1 MKTNTPDM
9 NIANQINAALADIRA
24 TLIELSETK
33 NDIDTAW
40 KGRFQLDLAIKM
52 IREHRDGIRS
62 QPWSDRKHLVA
73 EEFS

>member
-33 NDIDTAW
+33 NDVDTAW

-52 IREHRDGIRS
+52 IREHRDGTRS